1 MELSKTTTIFTEDCL
16 TWSILGCYT
25 EDSDPGNRSTWNEEL
40 EQLAQIQASVFE
52 ILASDR
58 VRYQRYNSVYHHL
71 SQASEILE
79 QITMDNRREG

>member
-1 MELSKTTTIFTEDCL
+1 MEISKTTTIFTEDCL

-25 EDSDPGNRSTWNEEL
+25 EHNDAGDRSTWYEEL
-40 EQLAQIQASVFE
+40 EQLAQIRSSVFN

-71 SQASEILE
+71 SQASEMLE
-79 QITMDNRREG
+79 QITMDNRQG